1 MTPLE
6 PELLREFMEWRQ
18 QKQRDEQEQQEK
30 EKQQKMGTSEELQS
44 PQVILLKFVTIHTF
58 Q

>member
-44 PQVILLKFVTIHTF
+44 PQVIFT
-58 Q
+58 